1 MYGPGVYGRVLAP
14 PLQRAIELREP
25 ARGDRGRI
33 EAMVRATGLFREEE
47 VGIALE
53 VFDGSILGA
62 DRAEEAERAEGQVS
76 KNASQSGPSASSAS
90 SASSAY
96 ASIGAYDN
104 DVLIG
109 WIAFGRRP
117 CTDGTYDCYWIV
129 VDPARHRAG
138 IGTLLIEAMESR
150 LGSMA
155 RLIVAETSGRSDY
168 APTRAF
174 YERVGYRAQSRIPDF
189 YSDGDDLVVFV
200 KYLSPAV
207 RP

>member
-1 MYGPGVYGRVLAP
+1 MSVNPGLYGPGVYGRGLAP

-33 EAMVRATGLFREEE
+33 EAMLRATGLFREEE

-53 VFDGSILGA
+53 VFDGSVAARGRGTA
-62 DRAEEAERAEGQVS
+62 PPCPYR
-76 KNASQSGPSASSAS
+76 
-90 SASSAY
+90 
-96 ASIGAYDN
+96 SIVAGDH
-104 DVLIG
+104 DTVVG
-109 WIAFGRRP
+109 WIAFGQRP

-150 LGSMA
+150 LESMA
-155 RLIVAETSGRSDY
+155 RLIVAETSGRPDY

-174 YERVGYRAQSRIPDF
+174 YERVGYRPQCRIPDF
-189 YSDGDDLVVFV
+189 YSAGDDLIVFA

>member
-1 MYGPGVYGRVLAP
+1 MSVTAAAVD
-14 PLQRAIELREP
+14 LREP
-25 ARGDRGRI
+25 KWEDRSRI
-33 EAMVRATGLFREEE
+33 EGIVRATGLFREEE

-53 VFDGSILGA
+53 VFDGSVAAHSRGTA
-62 DRAEEAERAEGQVS
+62 A
-76 KNASQSGPSASSAS
+76 PCP
-90 SASSAY
+90 Y
-96 ASIGAYDN
+96 TSIVACDH
-104 DVLIG
+104 DTVIG
-109 WIAFGRRP
+109 WVAFGQRP

-129 VDPARHRAG
+129 VDPARQGAG
-138 IGTLLIEAMESR
+138 IGTRLIEAMERR
-150 LGSMA
+150 LSGQA

-189 YSDGDDLVVFV
+189 YSAGDDLVVFV